1 MEICKA
7 PTLRLKAL
15 NKHTHIMYIEM
26 KMLSKTK
33 TKSVSFHCC
42 LTFVL
47 WPEEADFPENLLR
60 VVCVIINKHSFE
72 SVVCVWI
79 LFPLFLACQV
89 REFCD
94 TQAMNNKLFETARNR
109 ERSRL
114 CTVVA
119 D

>member
-1 MEICKA
+1 MEICTA

-15 NKHTHIMYIEM
+15 NTHNVHRDGN
-26 KMLSKTK
+26 LSKTK